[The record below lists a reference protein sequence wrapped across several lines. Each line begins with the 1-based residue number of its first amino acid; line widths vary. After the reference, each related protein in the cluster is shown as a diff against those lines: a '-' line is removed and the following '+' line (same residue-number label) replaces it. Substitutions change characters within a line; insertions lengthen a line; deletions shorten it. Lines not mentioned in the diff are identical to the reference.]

1 MAAPTTVD
9 EYLATLPDD
18 ARTIVSDVCDAVR
31 RGIPGAEERVR
42 YGMPAFMYPGA
53 GSRYALHVGGWKKHV
68 GIYPVGELPA
78 DLEAEVAGYRTKKDS
93 VTFVYAGGA
102 PLGLI
107 ERVAAALAA
116 KRAASTS

>member
-1 MAAPTTVD
+1 MADAPASVD
-9 EYLATLPDD
+9 DYLAGLPDD
-18 ARTIVSDVCDAVR
+18 ARAVVAGVCDAVR

-78 DLEAEVAGYRTKKDS
+78 ELEAQVAPYRSKKDS
-93 VTFVYAGGA
+93 VTFQYRDGV
-102 PLGLI
+102 PFELI

-116 KRAASTS
+116 RRAGEA

>member
-1 MAAPTTVD
+1 MAAPETID
-9 EYLATLPDD
+9 DYLAGLPDD
-18 ARTIVSDVCDAVR
+18 VRALVAGVCDAVR

-78 DLEAEVAGYRTKKDS
+78 ELESQVAPYRSKKDS
-93 VTFVYAGGA
+93 VTFVYRDPI
-102 PLGLI
+102 PLDLI

-116 KRAASTS
+116 TRTSDA